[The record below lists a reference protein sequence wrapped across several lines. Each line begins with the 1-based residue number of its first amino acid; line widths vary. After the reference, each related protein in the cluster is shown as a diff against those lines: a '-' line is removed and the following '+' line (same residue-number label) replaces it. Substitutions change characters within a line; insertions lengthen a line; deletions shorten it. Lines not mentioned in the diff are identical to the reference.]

1 MDMAFDPSSV
11 GDDNLAILIYNLR
24 IASHTERKESDVAR
38 SHLTFTQSANVVPP
52 HAWFAVSAVFHYLG
66 PSFAVLLFPSVGVL
80 GVAWMRI
87 AAAAAIFAPWTAPW
101 RTFARADS
109 ETRRLLIG
117 LGVCLAVMNTA
128 FYLALDRLP
137 MSLVAAIEFVGTI
150 GVALYGLR
158 TARNFAALAL
168 AVLGVFLLINVRWSS
183 DPVGLFWAFLNGALF
198 VGYIV
203 LGHKISE
210 AGASGGVERLG
221 AAMSVAFLFILP
233 IGFREAWRAFASPT
247 LVLAG
252 IGVGICSSVIPYVCD
267 QLAMSRLPRA
277 SFALM
282 LALLPATA
290 TVVGIIV
297 LKQVPS
303 LSDTLGVL
311 MVMAGVAVHRPVTDP
326 ARNQA
331 SAESDPGRARL
342 EADQPRIL
350 DRRLPVLDRLAID
363 RIADHG
369 DEGGDGRIF
378 GDE

>member
-1 MDMAFDPSSV
+1 MP
-11 GDDNLAILIYNLR
+11 
-24 IASHTERKESDVAR
+24 R
-38 SHLTFTQSANVVPP
+38 SRPTFTQAASFAPP

-66 PSFAVLLFPSVGVL
+66 PSFAVLLFPSLGVL

-87 AAAAAIFAPWTAPW
+87 AAAAVIFAPLTAPW
-101 RTFARADS
+101 RTLARADG

-158 TARNFAALAL
+158 TARNLAALAL
-168 AVLGVFLLINVRWSS
+168 AVLGVFLLIDVRWSS
-183 DPVGLFWAFLNGALF
+183 DPFGLFWAFMNGALF

-203 LGHKISE
+203 LGHKVSE
-210 AGASGGVERLG
+210 AGARGGVERLG
-221 AAMSVAFLFILP
+221 AAMAIAFPFIMP
-233 IGFREAWRAFASPT
+233 IGFREALRAFASPT

-252 IGVGICSSVIPYVCD
+252 AGVGICSSVIPYVCD

-290 TVVGIIV
+290 TVVGIVV
-297 LKQVPS
+297 LAQIPS
-303 LSDTLGVL
+303 LRDTLGVL
-311 MVMAGVAVHRPVTDP
+311 MVMAGVAIHRPSAPNAPPALASDLSQTKRGLARVTSP
-326 ARNQA
+326 AQ
-331 SAESDPGRARL
+331 GR
-342 EADQPRIL
+342 
-350 DRRLPVLDRLAID
+350 
-363 RIADHG
+363 
-369 DEGGDGRIF
+369 
-378 GDE
+378 

>member
-1 MDMAFDPSSV
+1 M
-11 GDDNLAILIYNLR
+11 
-24 IASHTERKESDVAR
+24 AR
-38 SHLTFTQSANVVPP
+38 SGLTFSNAANAAPP
-52 HAWFAVSAVFHYLG
+52 HAWFAISAVFHYLG

-101 RTFARADS
+101 RTMAKADGQ
-109 ETRRLLIG
+109 TRRLLIG

-158 TARNFAALAL
+158 SARNLTALGL
-168 AVLGVFLLINVRWSS
+168 AVLGVFLLIDVRWSS
-183 DPVGLFWAFLNGALF
+183 DPIGLFWAFLNGALF

-203 LGHKISE
+203 LGHRVSE

-221 AAMSVAFLFILP
+221 AAMAIAFLFILP
-233 IGFREAWRAFASPT
+233 IGFREASRAFGNPT

-252 IGVGICSSVIPYVCD
+252 IGVGVSSSVIPYVCD

-297 LKQVPS
+297 LAQIPS
-303 LSDTLGVL
+303 LRDTLGVAL
-311 MVMAGVAVHRPVTDP
+311 VMAGVAVHRPP
-326 ARNQA
+326 AAHRF
-331 SAESDPGRARL
+331 SARQVMSSN
-342 EADQPRIL
+342 
-350 DRRLPVLDRLAID
+350 
-363 RIADHG
+363 
-369 DEGGDGRIF
+369 
-378 GDE
+378 

>member
-1 MDMAFDPSSV
+1 MAR
-11 GDDNLAILIYNLR
+11 A
-24 IASHTERKESDVAR
+24 K
-38 SHLTFTQSANVVPP
+38 LTFSNAAKAAPP
-52 HAWFAVSAVFHYLG
+52 HAWFAVSAIFHYLG
-66 PSFAVLLFPSVGVL
+66 PSFAVLLFPAVGVL

-101 RTFARADS
+101 RTLARADRQ
-109 ETRRLLIG
+109 TRRLLIG
-117 LGVCLAVMNTA
+117 LGLCLAIMNTA

-158 TARNFAALAL
+158 TARNLAALGL
-168 AVLGVFLLINVRWSS
+168 AVLGVYLLINVRWAS

-221 AAMSVAFLFILP
+221 AAMAIAFLCIMP
-233 IGFREAWRAFASPT
+233 IGFRQALRAFGNPT

-252 IGVGICSSVIPYVCD
+252 AGVGVCSSVIPYVCD

-277 SFALM
+277 SFALL

-290 TVVGIIV
+290 TVIGIIV
-297 LKQVPS
+297 LKQIPG
-303 LSDTLGVL
+303 LRDTLGVAL
-311 MVMAGVAVHRPVTDP
+311 VMAGVAVHRPP
-326 ARNQA
+326 AQEPREPAPLTPLPNGRGESLTA
-331 SAESDPGRARL
+331 SGQGR
-342 EADQPRIL
+342 
-350 DRRLPVLDRLAID
+350 
-363 RIADHG
+363 
-369 DEGGDGRIF
+369 
-378 GDE
+378 